1 MKKLIISSYE
11 DFATYKGKELGSS
24 DWLEVPQER
33 INLFAEAT
41 LDKQWIH
48 TDPVR
53 AAKESPF
60 GCTIVHGYLTLS
72 LLPYLWGQ
80 IVEVRNLKMM
90 VNYGMDKMKFGQAV
104 KSGQKL
110 RLTAWLEDI
119 QDLRGTCKTQVKF
132 QIDIEGERKPALS
145 GVATFLYYFE
155 N

>member
-1 MKKLIISSYE
+1 
-11 DFATYKGKELGSS
+11 
-24 DWLEVPQER
+24 
-33 INLFAEAT
+33 
-41 LDKQWIH
+41 
-48 TDPVR
+48 
-53 AAKESPF
+53 AA
-60 GCTIVHGYLTLS
+60 LS
-72 LLPYLWGQ
+72 LGADCGSREPEDDGELRHG
-80 IVEVRNLKMM
+80 
-90 VNYGMDKMKFGQAV
+90 KMKFGQAV